1 MMQNNIKVL
10 GITGGIGSGKSAVLR
25 YISTKK
31 GTYIVEA
38 DALAKSLMSCGTEL
52 YKDIVDAFGN
62 DILCEDGSFDREKF
76 GKIVFADSEKLKKL
90 NSLVHPSVKNHITGL
105 IKEAKEG
112 TLLNSRDEKISLFV
126 IEAAL
131 LIEDG
136 YKKICDKICY
146 IYADRDIRIER
157 LTDGRGYS
165 KEKSISVMNSQ
176 KSDDF
181 YKDNTEYLVDNS
193 GDLERTKAYVDDMIM
208 ELFG

>member
-38 DALAKSLMSCGTEL
+38 DALAKSLMSCGTDL

-90 NSLVHPSVKNHITGL
+90 NSLVHPSVKNHIKGL

-136 YKKICDKICY
+136 YKKTRKIA
-146 IYADRDIRIER
+146 I
-157 LTDGRGYS
+157 
-165 KEKSISVMNSQ
+165 IS
-176 KSDDF
+176 
-181 YKDNTEYLVDNS
+181 
-193 GDLERTKAYVDDMIM
+193 
-208 ELFG
+208 